1 MKNNKTIDEII
12 LKHSTR
18 GMDLLQKQYPK
29 EHCKKAVQNF
39 LELDFGVVFLYTGF
53 CVNGY
58 AETDG
63 PLGTYF
69 LALAMQKLGFTPVII
84 TDDYCRDYFRDIET
98 IYIPIC
104 GLETSQ
110 YEDILQKYKP
120 VCHFSIERLG
130 RDKNGKY
137 LNSRGIDIGEF
148 TAPVDELYILGSK
161 SSPTFAIGDGGNEI
175 GMGNFKEFL
184 RDTLHVEPCAIES
197 DYPIIASVSNWGA
210 YGFITY
216 MQLFLRKKLLPKFDE
231 VEEYMDYILQLGC
244 VDGIKSEN
252 VKSVDGKEWHTEK
265 EILEELDKID
275 LIKISFR

>member
-1 MKNNKTIDEII
+1 MKNNKTIEEII
-12 LKHSTR
+12 LNHSTR
-18 GMDLLQKQYPK
+18 GMDLLQKQHPK
-29 EHCKKAVQNF
+29 KYCKKAAQNF
-39 LELDFGVVFLYTGF
+39 LELEQGVVFLYTGF
-53 CVNGY
+53 YVKGY

-69 LALAMQKLGFTPVII
+69 LALAIAKLGYKPIII
-84 TDDYCRDYFRDIET
+84 TDIYCKDYFMDIET
-98 IYIPIC
+98 IYIP
-104 GLETSQ
+104 LEGMENHK
-110 YEDILQKYKP
+110 YQKLLDDYNP

-130 RDKNGKY
+130 RDKNGNY
-137 LNSRGIDIGEF
+137 LNSKGVSIGEF
-148 TAPVDELYILGSK
+148 TAPVDELYMLGGR

-184 RDTLHVEPCAIES
+184 KDTLHVEPCAIES

-231 VEEYMDYILQLGC
+231 VEKYMDYILQLGC
-244 VDGIKSEN
+244 VDGIKCEN

-265 EILEELDKID
+265 EILDELDKTD
-275 LIKISFR
+275 LIKRHL

>member
-1 MKNNKTIDEII
+1 MKNNKTIEEII
-12 LKHSTR
+12 LNHSTR

-29 EHCKKAVQNF
+29 KHCKKAAQNF
-39 LELDFGVVFLYTGF
+39 LELEQGTVFLYTGF
-53 CVNGY
+53 CVKGY

-69 LALAMQKLGFTPVII
+69 LALAIAKLGYKPIII
-84 TDDYCRDYFRDIET
+84 TDIYCKDYFKGIET
-98 IYIPIC
+98 IYIP
-104 GLETSQ
+104 LEGMEKHK
-110 YEDILQKYKP
+110 YQKLLDDHNP

-130 RDKNGKY
+130 KDENEKY
-137 LNSRGIDIGEF
+137 LNSRGVNIGEF
-148 TAPVDELYILGSK
+148 TAPLDELYMLGGK

-184 RDTLHVEPCAIES
+184 KNTLHVEPCAVES

-231 VEEYMDYILQLGC
+231 VEEYMDYILKLGC
-244 VDGIKSEN
+244 VDGIKCEN
-252 VKSVDGKEWHTEK
+252 VKSVDGKEWHIEK
-265 EILEELDKID
+265 EILED
-275 LIKISFR
+275 LSNSTLA